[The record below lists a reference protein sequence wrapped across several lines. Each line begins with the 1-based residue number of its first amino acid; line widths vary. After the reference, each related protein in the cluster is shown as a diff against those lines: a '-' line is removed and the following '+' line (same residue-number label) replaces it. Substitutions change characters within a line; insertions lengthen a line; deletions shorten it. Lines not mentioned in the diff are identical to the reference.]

1 MKKEYMISMLF
12 LFCVLCPLS
21 LVAQER
27 FRLTEHV
34 TIVNY
39 GSTFWLEDD
48 KNQMSISISIAQE
61 GIDRRNNQK
70 MYKVVCGDFTKTVVK
85 TAVSTAVREGI
96 RHSAT
101 TMGSSLMAATA
112 AYAAD
117 KVYSG
122 ICDYWGEDFE

>member
-1 MKKEYMISMLF
+1 MKKMLF
-12 LFCVLCPLS
+12 ALLLFLGITLS
-21 LVAQER
+21 VNAQER

-96 RHSAT
+96 KHSAT

-112 AYAAD
+112 AYAAE